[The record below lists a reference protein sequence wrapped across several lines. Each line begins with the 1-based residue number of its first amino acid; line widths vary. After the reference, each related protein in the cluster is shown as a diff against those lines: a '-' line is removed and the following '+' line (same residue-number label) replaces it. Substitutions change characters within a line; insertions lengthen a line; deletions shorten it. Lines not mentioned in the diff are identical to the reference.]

1 MYSMRWTLITAA
13 LVAAAGLSAGCG
25 QSTPG
30 QSPAN
35 AQSPAALL
43 TADPQWIPD
52 SGVIA
57 LVKTSS
63 LNDCTQRSVEQQV
76 DSYLAA
82 PRWESGADSTGR
94 DFVNVSGIVTY
105 GGKPATALFQ
115 FLIDKDQ
122 RGFKYHAFAINGVLQ
137 PAYVAGMTLREM
149 CGSAMRS
156 PLKIVKL
163 PPAVTH

>member
-1 MYSMRWTLITAA
+1 MYSMQWTVIAAA
-13 LVAAAGLSAGCG
+13 LVTAAGLSAGCG
-25 QSTPG
+25 QSTSG

-35 AQSPAALL
+35 AHSPSALL
-43 TADPQWIPD
+43 TAAPQWIPD
-52 SGVIA
+52 PGVIA

-76 DSYLAA
+76 DSYLAS
-82 PRWESGADSTGR
+82 PRWEAGADSTGR

-105 GGKPATALFQ
+105 GGKPATAIFQ
-115 FLIDKDQ
+115 FLIDKDK
-122 RGFKYHAFAINGVLQ
+122 RGFKYHAFTINGVLQ

-156 PLKIVKL
+156 PLKIIKL

>member
-1 MYSMRWTLITAA
+1 MYRMNWTTIT
-13 LVAAAGLSAGCG
+13 VAWVLAAGLTAGCG
-25 QSTPG
+25 QSAPG
-30 QSPAN
+30 ESRAH

-52 SGVIA
+52 PGVVA

-63 LNDCTQRSVEQQV
+63 LNDCTQRTVEQQV

-82 PRWESGADSTGR
+82 PRWEAGADSAGR

-105 GGKPATALFQ
+105 GGKPATASFQ
-115 FLIDKDQ
+115 FLIDQDK

-149 CGSAMRS
+149 CGSALRS
-156 PLKIVKL
+156 PIKIIKL
-163 PPAVTH
+163 PPAATH